1 MDSSDSN
8 KPRLCDVTVMRID
21 TSELTSKHGRGRI
34 ELNNYNIDTLKII
47 SNSDI
52 DIELYIRD
60 SNIRTIEISGDTRLK
75 LVTLEIHNS
84 RIDSGLDY
92 LLKLDIVNLVL
103 DTMRLSDIILKNKY
117 NITVRLNNI
126 KIRRLCL
133 SKSTIKLYYV
143 ENTSVE
149 ILDLSEV
156 TLKSTEKAL
165 KNLNATCA
173 TKQLNNVGIIPLYI
187 GNIKEGFVKYKI
199 GEILHKIKVRTKR
212 KKILDEYLDIFNE
225 TSEENQITLV
235 V

>member
-21 TSELTSKHGRGRI
+21 TSELMSKHGRGRI

-47 SNSDI
+47 SNSNI

-84 RIDSGLDY
+84 IIESGLEY
-92 LLKLDIVNLVL
+92 LFKLDIASLVL
-103 DTMRLSDIILKNKY
+103 DNVSLSEIILRDKY
-117 NITVRLNNI
+117 NITVRLNNV

-149 ILDLSEV
+149 IMDLSEV

-165 KNLNATCA
+165 KNLNATCK
-173 TKQLNNVGIIPLYI
+173 TKQLNKVGIIPLYT
-187 GNIKEGFVKYKI
+187 GNIKEGFVKYKL

-212 KKILDEYLDIFNE
+212 KKILANYLDIFNE
-225 TSEENQITLV
+225 TSEKNQITLV
-235 V
+235 I